1 MKIEL
6 SMEQL
11 QTIGQVL
18 ETAPYKIA
26 APVLAHLQQQL
37 DAARRE
43 EMLLDVARR
52 DLQPTAP
59 TANGNGKAARREEM
73 LLDVARR
80 DLQPTAPT
88 ANAPA
93 ET

>member
-6 SMEQL
+6 SLEQL

-37 DAARRE
+37 DAARKAE
-43 EMLLDVARR
+43 AAAMDE
-52 DLQPTAP
+52 PTKSGK
-59 TANGNGKAARREEM
+59 GNGKGA
-73 LLDVARR
+73 V
-80 DLQPTAPT
+80 
-88 ANAPA
+88 PA
-93 ET
+93 EA